1 MNLIQ
6 LGARVG
12 QKMTQMIKG
21 AEATGTLR
29 LPCTLVVRNST

>member
-21 AEATGTLR
+21 ADASDTLR
-29 LPCTLVVRNST
+29 LPCTLVVRDST